1 MVFKIN
7 IKDIQNM
14 TIWISEEKKYMKLR
28 RIGPE
33 QFEISYRSD
42 ALWLCDKCCQVMTAA
57 TEDEHRA
64 CRYERASEDYVIR
77 TVTELF
83 WEDEYNEICI
93 NEGLEDQ
100 VFIRLG

>member
-7 IKDIQNM
+7 IKDIKNM
-14 TIWISEEKKYMKLR
+14 TVMTDGGMKYMKLR

-42 ALWLCDKCCQVMTAA
+42 KIWVCDKCCQEMTIA

-64 CRYERASEDYVIR
+64 CRYERASEEYVIDA
-77 TVTELF
+77 VTELF
-83 WEDEYNEICI
+83 GEDENNIVCI
-93 NEGLEDQ
+93 NEGLDDQ
-100 VFIRLG
+100 VFIHLG